1 MINLTLDG
9 KEYQIKNRFDEIT
22 LKDFDYIINQ
32 STSGLNEIQIRKN
45 LLTYFSKLTIEL
57 IDMLSVKTFEEVT
70 GYFFIDG
77 QEHTVAKPIKIKGY
91 TIPIKNSALDL
102 PVKSVSSIE
111 KIFKSDSKEKLV
123 MSIANIYN
131 TGEYDAKLYNEV
143 EKAKASDFIW
153 IIKQLENFVDVNIK

>member
-1 MINLTLDG
+1 MINLTLDD

-45 LLTYFSKLTIEL
+45 LLTHFSQLTKEM

-70 GYFFIDG
+70 DYLFTDG
-77 QEHTVAKPIKIKGY
+77 QEHTAAKPIKIKGY
-91 TIPIKNSALDL
+91 TMPIKGSVLDL

-153 IIKQLENFVDVNIK
+153 VIKQLESFVDVNIK